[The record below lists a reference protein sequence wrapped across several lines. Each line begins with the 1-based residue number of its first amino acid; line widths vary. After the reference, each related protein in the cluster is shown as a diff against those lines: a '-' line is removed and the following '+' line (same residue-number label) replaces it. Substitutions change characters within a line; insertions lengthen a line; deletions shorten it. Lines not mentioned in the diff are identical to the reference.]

1 MSKLFTKPVI
11 GIDVAADYS
20 MVAILAPNGDIYR
33 KPFKVNHDA
42 AGFDYLLNQIKKVEE
57 EYSMKPPLFME
68 STGIYHLTLFH
79 FLKNNNL
86 EAYVINPLVTNS
98 NKNLGIRKVKNDKL
112 DAISI
117 ATLAKFQNIKM
128 SEVFDIAT
136 FAIRTLCRDYY
147 NLTDSRSEYKKKLSS
162 DLRIYFPGYHSV
174 FTDTTGDTSIALLTE
189 YSSPTAILNAPKE
202 DILALLKT
210 HSRKGKDWCNNT
222 YDKIIKAA
230 ENAVKIGIESSIFI
244 TAININLSIIK
255 AFDEQI
261 EALMK
266 LIKSQIECNET
277 PQAFRD
283 NIVLLLSI
291 AGIGFLTAVTIL
303 CEIGDPERFKK
314 PKHLV
319 AFFGI
324 DPSVNESGKFKSN
337 RNKMSKRGTRFG
349 RRALYAIALASVRK
363 NRAGNPINSVLYKY
377 RKENLNGKKNK
388 VALGAIMH
396 KIVNYIFAVLR
407 DKKLYEV
414 RDPRIHSQM
423 YLNNSSRKAS

>member
-1 MSKLFTKPVI
+1 MSKFFTQPVM
-11 GIDVAADYS
+11 GIDVSADSS

-42 AGFDYLLNQIKKVEE
+42 AGFDYLLKQIKKVEE

-79 FLKNNNL
+79 FLKTRNL
-86 EAYVINPLVTNS
+86 ETYVINPLITNS
-98 NKNLGIRKVKNDKL
+98 NKNSDIRKVKNDKL
-112 DAISI
+112 DALTI
-117 ATLAKFQNIKM
+117 ARLAKFQNIKM
-128 SEVFDIAT
+128 SETFDIAT

-162 DLRIYFPGYHSV
+162 DLRVYFPGYHSV
-174 FTDTTGDTSIALLTE
+174 FTDTTGDTSVALLTA
-189 YSSPTAILNAPKE
+189 YSSPQAILNAPKE

-222 YDKIIKAA
+222 YDKLIKAA
-230 ENAVKIGIESSIFI
+230 ENAIKIGIDSTIFI
-244 TAININLSIIK
+244 TAIKINLSIIK

-261 EALMK
+261 ESLMI
-266 LIKSQIECNET
+266 LIKSQIECDDT
-277 PQAFRD
+277 PQTFRD

-291 AGIGFLTAVTIL
+291 PGIGFLTAVTIL
-303 CEIGDPERFKK
+303 CELGDPERFKK
-314 PKHLV
+314 SKHLV
-319 AFFGI
+319 AFFGV

-363 NRAGNPINSVLYKY
+363 NRAGKPINDILYNY
-377 RKENLNGKKNK
+377 RKENLSGKKNK

-396 KIVNYIFAVLR
+396 KIIIYIFAVLR
-407 DKKLYEV
+407 DRKPYEV
-414 RDPRIHSQM
+414 RDPRIHTQM
-423 YLNNSSRKAS
+423 YLNNSTRKAS

>member
-1 MSKLFTKPVI
+1 MSKFFNLPVI
-11 GIDVAADYS
+11 GIDVSADFS

-42 AGFDYLLNQIKKVEE
+42 AGFEYLLSQIKKVEE
-57 EYSMKPPLFME
+57 EYSMKTPLFME

-79 FLKNNNL
+79 FLKTNKL
-86 EAYVINPLVTNS
+86 EAFVINPLVTNS
-98 NKNLGIRKVKNDKL
+98 NKNSCIRKVKNDKL

-117 ATLAKFQNIKM
+117 ASIAKFQNIKM
-128 SEVFDIAT
+128 SDVFDIAT

-147 NLTDSRSEYKKKLSS
+147 NLTDSRSGFKKKLSS
-162 DLRIYFPGYHSV
+162 DLRTFFPGYHNV
-174 FTDTTGDTSIALLTE
+174 FSDTTGDTSLALLTA
-189 YSSPTAILNAPKE
+189 YPSPKAILTAPKE
-202 DILALLKT
+202 EIFTLLKT

-222 YDKIIKAA
+222 YDKLIKAA
-230 ENAVKIGIESSIFI
+230 ENAVKIGIDSNVFI
-244 TAININLSIIK
+244 SAININLSLIK

-261 EALMK
+261 EALVV
-266 LIKSQIECNET
+266 LIQAQIESSET
-277 PQAFRD
+277 PKSFSD
-283 NIVLLLSI
+283 NVVLLLSI
-291 AGIGFLTAVTIL
+291 PGIGFLTAVTIL

-324 DPSVNESGKFKSN
+324 DPSVNESGKFKSD

-363 NRAGNPINSVLYKY
+363 NRAGNPINTVLYEY
-377 RKENLNGKKNK
+377 RKGNLNGKKNK

-407 DKKLYEV
+407 DQKPYEI
-414 RDPRIHSQM
+414 RDPRIHTQM
-423 YLNNSSRKAS
+423 YLNNSSKKAS